1 VKRIHEWNSAQWI
14 GKMVNCVGR
23 LKKGVADAQLG
34 KEKDLL
40 NSDVEF

>member
-1 VKRIHEWNSAQWI
+1 MEFGTMDWEN
-14 GKMVNCVGR
+14 GDCVGR

>member
-1 VKRIHEWNSAQWI
+1 
-14 GKMVNCVGR
+14 VGR